1 VESSNRRRE
10 KRGALQPTA
19 RASIDTGH
27 FCIHRTAAL
36 RSITVLDDFV
46 VLKLPL
52 LGGHPPLGLRST
64 GALTALGPAEKA
76 AFKEILLTRLA
87 ITWLNPHV
95 YLDTVFLIGAI
106 STLFPG
112 FGASF
117 AAGAMPFGGRSNR
130 S

>member
-1 VESSNRRRE
+1 VLYNLRRE
-10 KRGALQPTA
+10 RQ
-19 RASIDTGH
+19 SIPGI